1 MYRAWH
7 EQTAGKLYVSS
18 CKMVLEWPQDCDLCA
33 PSTLHLDASRLTGNC
48 FVFDKETRRLVV
60 KLSICFLQRPD
71 QSVQSSHWAAL
82 VVGPEMDALD
92 LFEVQL
98 LERQVKLAEE
108 RHAAGES
115 REAVGLD
122 ALKQKLTNAKAKMRS
137 LPTAQAPQATHGCS
151 APSCPSFPALLG
163 GTSGAACVNQPGLA
177 RFPSIPQAPQATH
190 GCSAPSCPS
199 FPVATNAISESG
211 FAAQA
216 LLGGTSGALLGGT
229 SGAASGNQHAGMAHF
244 PSVPQGNLLTAQSV
258 TATSAVSTQPAV
270 PLSLE
275 EPSALA
281 GTSTSIQQ
289 QLLYMQQYQQMLVN
303 GYDAGSSPSI
313 GGGQGL
319 QSTVDA
325 SKALAE
331 MNQLEDKVKE
341 AEEKVKRAA
350 SQSHHYVGLISK
362 FDTLKGY
369 GFVSCPETFKRF
381 GRDIFIDRESYQG
394 ARIGDT
400 VVFSVGFNKKGE
412 VRACDVQKLNEVT
425 RLKQELQ
432 QKKQV
437 YMTSVSRSG
446 MNVQT
451 ALEFIQGN
459 KRPAPADDGPSFK
472 RFARYQ
478 QAVFLGAFLGL

>member
-33 PSTLHLDASRLTGNC
+33 PSTLHLDASRLTGNEDSASDCQC

-137 LPTAQAPQATHGCS
+137 LPTA
-151 APSCPSFPALLG
+151 
-163 GTSGAACVNQPGLA
+163 
-177 RFPSIPQAPQATH
+177 QAPQATH

>member
-33 PSTLHLDASRLTGNC
+33 PSTLHLDASRLTGNEDSASDCQC

-151 APSCPSFPALLG
+151 APSCPSFP
-163 GTSGAACVNQPGLA
+163 
-177 RFPSIPQAPQATH
+177 
-190 GCSAPSCPS
+190 
-199 FPVATNAISESG
+199 VATNAISESG
-211 FAAQA
+211 FAAQ
-216 LLGGTSGALLGGT
+216 ALLGGT